1 MIIFAPLLKKMRSI
15 LFVFLAALG
24 LALNSCKYQKLLKST
39 DFNLKYDMA
48 VKYYEKKD
56 YSRALPLFEEL
67 LNIYKGTSKAQD
79 IYYYFAM
86 SNYGLDDYALA
97 SYHFKNYTSTFPTSP
112 RTEECAFMG
121 AYCYY
126 MDSPSY
132 KLDPTNTE
140 TAITELQLFIN
151 RYPQSTRIGECNEL
165 MDKLRAKLQTKDFE
179 TAKLYYR
186 VQNYKAAI
194 VAFKNL
200 AKDFP
205 ESPRREECAFLEL
218 KSRYLLAINSID
230 EKKEERLESTR
241 QSYLAFIDAHPKSIY
256 LSDAEKFYSVSIKES
271 EKLKNRLKS

>member
-1 MIIFAPLLKKMRSI
+1 MRYFS
-15 LFVFLAALG
+15 LVFLITIG
-24 LALNSCKYQKLLKST
+24 LVWNGCKYQKLLKST

-56 YSRALPLFEEL
+56 FSRALPLFEEL

-97 SYHFKNYTSTFPTSP
+97 SYHFKNYTTTFPTSP

-121 AYCYY
+121 AYCYFK
-126 MDSPSY
+126 DSPSF

-140 TAITELQLFIN
+140 TAINELQLFIN
-151 RYPQSTRIGECNEL
+151 RYPQSTRVAECNEL
-165 MDKLRAKLQTKDFE
+165 MDKLRSKLENKDFE
-179 TAKLYYR
+179 TAKLYFK

-194 VAFKNL
+194 VAFNNL

-205 ESPRREECAFLEL
+205 ESVNREESLFLAL

-230 EKKEERLESTR
+230 EKKEERLEATR
-241 QSYLAFIDAHPKSIY
+241 KAYLEFIDTFPKSAN
-256 LSDAEKFYSVSIKES
+256 LEEVEKFYTVSIKES
-271 EKLKNRLKS
+271 EKLKNRLKI